1 MAKKPF
7 TSWYKAVISGPEQVT
22 SVTGVLLSVYNSR
35 VRASQLGVVILL
47 WLPLQKSTIIIF
59 VRLIQAP
66 RDRSRVNICLNL
78 TKGMF
83 ADTFGGG
90 CVHIKKCPNYPIS
103 IGCLANSNISTWLLS
118 YNAMPEK

>member
-22 SVTGVLLSVYNSR
+22 SVTGVLLPVYNSR
-35 VRASQLGVVILL
+35 VRVSQLGVVILL

-59 VRLIQAP
+59 VLLIQAP
-66 RDRSRVNICLNL
+66 RDRSRVNICLNP
-78 TKGMF
+78 TKGMC

-118 YNAMPEK
+118 YTAMPEK